1 MASEVF
7 QTEDIVLQDGTE
19 IELKPLPVAKMRKV
33 MRIWSDHLRAL
44 NEKFIEAEADPEK
57 AKLFNDADFADDQY
71 NAFMKILA
79 IALETQLKGDKS
91 AKAFETYLE
100 ETLDD
105 PTIYKILSVT
115 ANLKLGNLGQTENQ
129 TE

>member
-33 MRIWSDHLRAL
+33 MRIWSDHLRDL
-44 NEKFIEAEADPEK
+44 NAKFIEAESDPDK
-57 AKLFNDADFADDQY
+57 ATIFNDADFADEQY

-79 IALETQLKGDKS
+79 IALEPQLKGDKS

-115 ANLKLGNLGQTENQ
+115 ANLKLGNLDQTE
-129 TE
+129 TTD